1 MKEFDFEDV
10 KEFVGEYLESAEMW
24 ANTRQEVMNC
34 RAIAFG
40 AILFAQ
46 KIELVSYEEIK
57 EYWDDY
63 AWGKFEEIAREKGK
77 GPKVEVI

>member
-10 KEFVGEYLESAEMW
+10 KEFVGKCLESADLW

-46 KIELVSYEEIK
+46 RIELVSYEELK
-57 EYWDDY
+57 EYWDDW
-63 AWGKFEEIAREKGK
+63 AREKFEEIAKEKGK

>member
-10 KEFVGEYLESAEMW
+10 KEFVGEYLESADLW

-46 KIELVSYEEIK
+46 RIELASYKEIK
-57 EYWDDY
+57 EYLDDW
-63 AWGKFEEIAREKGK
+63 AREKFEEIAKEKGK